1 MFERETRREKILEA
15 IDLNREMQLKQKN
28 KNGLLNLLTVKKQK
42 YSLADKKE
50 TEEVKV
56 NVDPLVEAGEEF
68 YRILNEVM
76 KMTFP
81 VKYVLHFISQVK
93 SSRKTRPMDS
103 INEYDWLMN
112 KPCYKIY
119 LIDTVLIHSDVCMV
133 TWLVRISNIQVI
145 AFNLQN

>member
-1 MFERETRREKILEA
+1 MIRTEKVATSEMFERETRREKILEA

-81 VKYVLHFISQVK
+81 VKYVLHFIS
-93 SSRKTRPMDS
+93 
-103 INEYDWLMN
+103 
-112 KPCYKIY
+112 
-119 LIDTVLIHSDVCMV
+119 
-133 TWLVRISNIQVI
+133 
-145 AFNLQN
+145 

>member
-103 INEYDWLMN
+103 INEYDWLLN
-112 KPCYKIY
+112 KPCNKICKIDSY
-119 LIDTVLIHSDVCMV
+119 LKDKVGYLGSGYACTQ
-133 TWLVRISNIQVI
+133 NIAI
-145 AFNLQN
+145 

>member
-56 NVDPLVEAGEEF
+56 NVDPLFEAGEEF

-81 VKYVLHFISQVK
+81 VKYVLHFIS
-93 SSRKTRPMDS
+93 
-103 INEYDWLMN
+103 
-112 KPCYKIY
+112 
-119 LIDTVLIHSDVCMV
+119 
-133 TWLVRISNIQVI
+133 
-145 AFNLQN
+145 

>member
-81 VKYVLHFISQVK
+81 VKYVL
-93 SSRKTRPMDS
+93 
-103 INEYDWLMN
+103 
-112 KPCYKIY
+112 
-119 LIDTVLIHSDVCMV
+119 DTFYFVGEIK
-133 TWLVRISNIQVI
+133 
-145 AFNLQN
+145 

>member
-68 YRILNEVM
+68 YRTLNEVM

-81 VKYVLHFISQVK
+81 VKYVLHFIS
-93 SSRKTRPMDS
+93 
-103 INEYDWLMN
+103 
-112 KPCYKIY
+112 
-119 LIDTVLIHSDVCMV
+119 
-133 TWLVRISNIQVI
+133 
-145 AFNLQN
+145 

>member
-81 VKYVLHFISQVK
+81 VKYVLHFIS
-93 SSRKTRPMDS
+93 
-103 INEYDWLMN
+103 
-112 KPCYKIY
+112 
-119 LIDTVLIHSDVCMV
+119 
-133 TWLVRISNIQVI
+133 
-145 AFNLQN
+145 

>member
-76 KMTFP
+76 KMTF
-81 VKYVLHFISQVK
+81 L
-93 SSRKTRPMDS
+93 
-103 INEYDWLMN
+103 
-112 KPCYKIY
+112 
-119 LIDTVLIHSDVCMV
+119 
-133 TWLVRISNIQVI
+133 
-145 AFNLQN
+145 